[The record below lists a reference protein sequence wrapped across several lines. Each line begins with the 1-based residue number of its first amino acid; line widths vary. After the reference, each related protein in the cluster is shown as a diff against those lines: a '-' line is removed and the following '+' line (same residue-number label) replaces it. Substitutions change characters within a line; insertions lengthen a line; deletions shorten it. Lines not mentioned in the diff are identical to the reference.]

1 MKKVL
6 CEVSPFTVENQSSV
20 PLETSLK
27 PLNTVGNLHQLS
39 QLGVKKLGYLYS
51 IYYSI
56 PSWGLLQAPNLQQLH
71 FARSSKQPSVGSVQ
85 QGGRREL
92 SQDSPPFS
100 PDCSPFPSST
110 FSIPPPFVHIWSSI
124 PHRILSENPLT
135 LRHRFFSEY
144 MTPYLPVHVAVS
156 HQPELEDICNSLFC
170 HEPFPPGPPSHTEN
184 LNTIKQTQEDFER

>member
-6 CEVSPFTVENQSSV
+6 CEVSPFSVENQSSV

-110 FSIPPPFVHIWSSI
+110 FS
-124 PHRILSENPLT
+124 NPSTLCSYLEQHPSQDT
-135 LRHRFFSEY
+135 LRKPTHTKAQVLLRVYDSL
-144 MTPYLPVHVAVS
+144 PSCARGRISPARVRRHLQLPVLPQALSSRSSQS
-156 HQPELEDICNSLFC
+156 HRK
-170 HEPFPPGPPSHTEN
+170 T
-184 LNTIKQTQEDFER
+184 